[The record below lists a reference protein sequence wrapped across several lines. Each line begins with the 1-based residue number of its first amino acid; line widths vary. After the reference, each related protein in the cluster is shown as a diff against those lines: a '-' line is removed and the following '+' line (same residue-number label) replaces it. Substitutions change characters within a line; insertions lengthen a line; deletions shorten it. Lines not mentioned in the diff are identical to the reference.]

1 MRRRQL
7 GTTGIQ
13 VSELGFGGSQI
24 GGMFAPVTDDAAH
37 RALQVA
43 WHHGTDYFDTAPFY
57 GRGASEHRVG
67 RFLRSVPRDSFVI
80 STKVGRVLTRPS
92 DPTSFCSPDAVD
104 GLPFEFRFDYGYD
117 GVMRS
122 YEDSLQRL
130 GLNRVDVLFIHDLDV
145 TQHGSLEA
153 VERHFEALEA
163 GGGWR
168 ALAELRAAGEV
179 RAIGAGINVTGM
191 IPRLL
196 AAFDL
201 DVFLVAMP
209 YTLLDQDALAAEL
222 PLCVERGA
230 GVVIG
235 APFSSGILAAG
246 RGENAPYRYA
256 PAPAAVREKALR
268 IAAVCAR
275 HNVPMRAAALQ
286 LPLLHPAVASVI
298 PGVISSEQVEDN
310 LAMRQVPIASQY
322 WADLKAEGLLAPGT
336 PVG

>member
-1 MRRRQL
+1 M
-7 GTTGIQ
+7 
-13 VSELGFGGSQI
+13 
-24 GGMFAPVTDDAAH
+24 PVADDAAH

-43 WHHGTDYFDTAPFY
+43 WHHGIDYFDTSPFY

-67 RFLRSVPRDSFVI
+67 RFLRSLPRDSFVI
-80 STKVGRVLTRPS
+80 STKVGRVLARPT
-92 DPTSFCSPDAVD
+92 DPTSFRCPDAVD

-145 TQHGSLEA
+145 TQHASEDS
-153 VERHFEALEA
+153 VDRHFKALEV

-201 DVFLVAMP
+201 DAFLVAMP
-209 YTLLDQDALAAEL
+209 YTLLDQDALAEEL
-222 PLCVERGA
+222 PLCIERGV

-246 RGENAPYRYA
+246 PGANATYRHA
-256 PAPAAVREKALR
+256 PAPKALREKAAR

-275 HNVPMRAAALQ
+275 HGVPMRAAALQ

-298 PGVISSEQVEDN
+298 PGVISSAQVEDN
-310 LAMRQVPIASQY
+310 LAMRRVTIAAQF
-322 WADLKAEGLLAPGT
+322 WADLKAEGLLAPDA